1 MVVSREMVPG
11 KYKKINLA
19 LQEKSW
25 QFVKAQCVNKFQ
37 RADVPSVCKH
47 ITASCMMMRP
57 GRKRMLKKLL
67 KKKSFLAIVAVLLI
81 AAAAWIF
88 LGSGEKEE
96 GRYVTVKID
105 RGDLEAVVSSTGTLG
120 AVTTVQ
126 VGTQVSGRI
135 AKIYTD
141 FNKAVKKGEL
151 LAMLDTSSLLMA
163 VSEAES
169 AYDRSK
175 AQMKQSKQDLDRIQ
189 YLFKENI
196 KTQNDLE
203 QGQVNFELAQ
213 ATLKSAQSSLERAR
227 INLSYASIYAP
238 IDGIVISRSIDVGQ
252 TVAASF
258 SSPTLFLIANDLSKM
273 QILANV
279 DESDIGQIREGQEVR
294 FSVQAQTERKFFGR
308 VSQIRLEPTTVN
320 NVVNYTVV
328 ISVANDEGLLLP
340 GMTATIDFLVGQAKN
355 VLRVANAALRLKPGP
370 EMMQELMKPFAARTG
385 GAGGSPQNRMPS
397 GPAAANGM
405 RKRPKDQGLLWILDA
420 AGTPKAV
427 RVRTGISD
435 GQMTEIRS
443 DEIREGMEVI
453 KSITLSAKEQSA
465 AQGPP
470 RMRIL

>member
-1 MVVSREMVPG
+1 
-11 KYKKINLA
+11 L
-19 LQEKSW
+19 
-25 QFVKAQCVNKFQ
+25 
-37 RADVPSVCKH
+37 
-47 ITASCMMMRP
+47 
-57 GRKRMLKKLL
+57 
-67 KKKSFLAIVAVLLI
+67 
-81 AAAAWIF
+81 
-88 LGSGEKEE
+88 
-96 GRYVTVKID
+96 
-105 RGDLEAVVSSTGTLG
+105 
-120 AVTTVQ
+120 
-126 VGTQVSGRI
+126 
-135 AKIYTD
+135 
-141 FNKAVKKGEL
+141 
-151 LAMLDTSSLLMA
+151 
-163 VSEAES
+163 
-169 AYDRSK
+169 
-175 AQMKQSKQDLDRIQ
+175 

-294 FSVQAQTERKFFGR
+294 FTVQAQTERKFFGR

-328 ISVANDEGLLLP
+328 IGVANDEGLLLP

-370 EMMQELMKPFAARTG
+370 EMMQELMKQFAARTG
-385 GAGGSPQNRMPS
+385 GAGGSAPNRMPS

-427 RVRTGISD
+427 RVKTGISD

-453 KSITLSAKEQSA
+453 KSITLSEKEQSA

>member
-1 MVVSREMVPG
+1 MGMKCS
-11 KYKKINLA
+11 KKRWA
-19 LQEKSW
+19 
-25 QFVKAQCVNKFQ
+25 
-37 RADVPSVCKH
+37 
-47 ITASCMMMRP
+47 M
-57 GRKRMLKKLL
+57 G
-67 KKKSFLAIVAVLLI
+67 IVIVLLI
-81 AAAAWIF
+81 AALIWF
-88 LGSGEKEE
+88 FSSNGKETEEK
-96 GRYVTVKID
+96 YTMVKID

-141 FNKAVKKGEL
+141 FNKTVKKGEL

-169 AYDRSK
+169 SFDRSR
-175 AQMKQSKQDLDRIQ
+175 AQLKQSRQDLDRMQ

-196 KTQNDLE
+196 KTKNDLE
-203 QGQVNFELAQ
+203 QAQVNFELAQ
-213 ATLKSAQSSLERAR
+213 ATLKSSQSSLERAR

-273 QILANV
+273 QILASV
-279 DESDIGQIREGQEVR
+279 DESDIGQIKEGQEVR
-294 FSVQAQTERKFFGR
+294 FTVQAQADRKFAGQ

-328 ISVANDEGLLLP
+328 ISVANKEGLLLP
-340 GMTATIDFLVGQAKN
+340 GMTATIDFLIGQAKN
-355 VLRVANAALRLKPGP
+355 VLRVANAALRLKPSQ
-370 EMMQELMKPFAARTG
+370 EMAQELLKQFAA
-385 GAGGSPQNRMPS
+385 GAGGGNGHARHGAPAGPTAANRGGFS
-397 GPAAANGM
+397 GPVASGL
-405 RKRPKDQGLLWILDA
+405 RKRPKDLGLLWIIDA
-420 AGTPKAV
+420 SGKPKPV
-427 RVRTGISD
+427 RVKTGISD
-435 GQMTEIRS
+435 GQLTEIRS
-443 DEIREGMEVI
+443 EEIKEGMEVI
-453 KSITLSAKEQSA
+453 KSITLSATEQAA